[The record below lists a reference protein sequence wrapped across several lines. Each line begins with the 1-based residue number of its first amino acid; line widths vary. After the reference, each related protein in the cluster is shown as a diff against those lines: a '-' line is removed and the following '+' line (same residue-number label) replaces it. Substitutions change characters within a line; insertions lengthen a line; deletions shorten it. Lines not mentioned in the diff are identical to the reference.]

1 MAKKPA
7 APANADK
14 SVADAIKKLGK
25 MPSGYITDAM
35 GRLNIGCWMDGVLPV
50 QPNGRF
56 CGPART
62 LRYAPKLGGKTAPM
76 NIYDFI
82 RQCKKGEV
90 LVIETGMSDQ
100 WIMGENMAHHS
111 MYQGLAAMV
120 TDSHVRDFAEIRE
133 LKFPVF
139 CRGAAI
145 RRSNLELVGI
155 DVPITCGGGQVN
167 PGDILMGDPD
177 GICIIPRGRLAD
189 TLYQAEDM
197 AICEAEQERGIK
209 AGLPMDKLNAIIRKK
224 KVLKV

>member
-7 APANADK
+7 AAANADK

-50 QPNGRF
+50 QPTGRF

-62 LRYAPKLGGKTAPM
+62 LRYAPRLGGKTAPM

-90 LVIETGMSDQ
+90 LVIETGKSDQ

-145 RRSNLELVGI
+145 RTWNWSASMCRSPAAAV
-155 DVPITCGGGQVN
+155 
-167 PGDILMGDPD
+167 
-177 GICIIPRGRLAD
+177 RS
-189 TLYQAEDM
+189 
-197 AICEAEQERGIK
+197 
-209 AGLPMDKLNAIIRKK
+209 IRATS
-224 KVLKV
+224 